1 MGSSVTIDA
10 YKGEPMEEQKKRK
23 TRRIGGM
30 LKKIPLTVRVV
41 FFLCIMALC
50 IGIGALVPTKFMHRE
65 TVLDFGFKDVGF
77 LVTQEWYGRVLEDG
91 SKERKLFDSIS
102 IPFTKSYLIFSLD
115 VEVLAGT
122 NFEEIEYTS
131 KKDADGNNIISI
143 TLPHAVLYKSYEV
156 KDSFVSYL
164 DQESW
169 FTNISAEEQ
178 QKLKDAIVKKGEEQA
193 LQSGVLGKADQN
205 TQKVIVNMI
214 KSNELTRNYKVEF
227 EYK

>member
-1 MGSSVTIDA
+1 M
-10 YKGEPMEEQKKRK
+10 
-23 TRRIGGM
+23 
-30 LKKIPLTVRVV
+30 
-41 FFLCIMALC
+41 
-50 IGIGALVPTKFMHRE
+50 
-65 TVLDFGFKDVGF
+65 
-77 LVTQEWYGRVLEDG
+77 
-91 SKERKLFDSIS
+91 
-102 IPFTKSYLIFSLD
+102 
-115 VEVLAGT
+115 
-122 NFEEIEYTS
+122 
-131 KKDADGNNIISI
+131 
-143 TLPHAVLYKSYEV
+143 LYKSYEV